1 MEQFSSRP
9 RAQRLPETQP
19 QHLKS
24 SPFWWGQMG
33 TATQEA
39 RCEKRGMLSAL
50 GGAASKESGRAAERG
65 CSLQERSSVLG
76 RAEARSEEHLRRRKQ
91 PKKWSPA
98 NLRGQRVLTRH
109 TYSGRGPSSKVGLG
123 CSHRSGGGN
132 WSPVTMACLSPKQC
146 P

>member
-50 GGAASKESGRAAERG
+50 GGVQQAKSQVR
-65 CSLQERSSVLG
+65 L
-76 RAEARSEEHLRRRKQ
+76 
-91 PKKWSPA
+91 
-98 NLRGQRVLTRH
+98 LRGGAPCRREAV
-109 TYSGRGPSSKVGLG
+109 
-123 CSHRSGGGN
+123 C
-132 WSPVTMACLSPKQC
+132 
-146 P
+146 